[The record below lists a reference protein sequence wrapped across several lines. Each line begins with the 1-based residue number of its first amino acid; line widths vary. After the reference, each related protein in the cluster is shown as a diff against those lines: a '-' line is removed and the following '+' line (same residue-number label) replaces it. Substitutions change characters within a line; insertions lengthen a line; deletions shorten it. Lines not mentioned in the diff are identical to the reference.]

1 MLASVRPGIID
12 QPSPEA
18 ARITRAESPAQISC
32 YRGPDMVERTLAQ
45 HLRRWV
51 TRCRKNRLRAAI
63 RPPATSILRGP
74 TRAVKPC
81 ARRDRQLLAS
91 SQLLPAHSDVAESCR
106 TAGPTVPSAHQA
118 DSTRRGSM
126 WTMTDGSQRRR
137 EKLATSCRAGTQ
149 RRPGGSSWPAVM
161 RRGQLRARPSATGA
175 RDASVRPAPRP
186 RRAS

>member
-1 MLASVRPGIID
+1 MLASARPAIID
-12 QPSPEA
+12 QPLPEA
-18 ARITRAESPAQISC
+18 ARIPPADPPTQIPC
-32 YRGPDMVERTLAQ
+32 YEGPDMVERTLAQ

-51 TRCRKNRLRAAI
+51 TRCRNHRLRAAI

-74 TRAVKPC
+74 ARAVKPC

-91 SQLLPAHSDVAESCR
+91 SQLLPAHSDVAQSCQI
-106 TAGPTVPSAHQA
+106 AGPTVPSAHQA
-118 DSTRRGSM
+118 DSARRGSM
-126 WTMTDGSQRRR
+126 WTMTDGSQHRR

-149 RRPGGSSWPAVM
+149 RRPDGSSWPAVM
-161 RRGQLRARPSATGA
+161 RRGQLRARPSATGP